1 MNLAIII
8 AGITWNTR
16 RKGRSMAPTDR
27 PYGGRGVEG
36 GEPLPNLMTFTCG
49 AGAHY
54 NILYGLSRPR
64 SWSTPPPVDRQGL
77 TWRLSEWDA
86 RPNRA
91 PGAVTLPPV
100 DLRTGLERQRG
111 CHILSEFELDI
122 QTGKIQYYV
131 IFNIL
136 TGKSRPTP
144 PAAAALLFKIALQP
158 TRERR

>member
-1 MNLAIII
+1 MDRLNRPQRD
-8 AGITWNTR
+8 TR
-16 RKGRSMAPTDR
+16 SVSLRTHPF
-27 PYGGRGVEG
+27 EG
-36 GEPLPNLMTFTCG
+36 
-49 AGAHY
+49 
-54 NILYGLSRPR
+54 
-64 SWSTPPPVDRQGL
+64 
-77 TWRLSEWDA
+77 
-86 RPNRA
+86 
-91 PGAVTLPPV
+91 LPPV
-100 DLRTGLERQRG
+100 GRERG

>member
-1 MNLAIII
+1 
-8 AGITWNTR
+8 
-16 RKGRSMAPTDR
+16 MAPTDR

-36 GEPLPNLMTFTCG
+36 GEPDHLMTFTCG

-100 DLRTGLERQRG
+100 DLRTGHSLE
-111 CHILSEFELDI
+111 
-122 QTGKIQYYV
+122 
-131 IFNIL
+131 
-136 TGKSRPTP
+136 
-144 PAAAALLFKIALQP
+144 
-158 TRERR
+158 

>member
-1 MNLAIII
+1 M
-8 AGITWNTR
+8 
-16 RKGRSMAPTDR
+16 
-27 PYGGRGVEG
+27 EG

-64 SWSTPPPVDRQGL
+64 SWSTPPPVDRQGH

-100 DLRTGLERQRG
+100 DLRTGGERMSYIVR
-111 CHILSEFELDI
+111 IR
-122 QTGKIQYYV
+122 T
-131 IFNIL
+131 
-136 TGKSRPTP
+136 
-144 PAAAALLFKIALQP
+144 
-158 TRERR
+158 